1 LQIAAFGYAPYRLFW
16 VGQLASNI
24 GSWMQ
29 LVATGWLVLQLTD
42 SPAALGLNAAFQAVP
57 ILLCSVIGGVFAD
70 RFDRYRLMLGAQLAQ
85 LVPDLT
91 LASLVL
97 TGRVQVWHIYLY
109 SLTNATIRGLSTPAR
124 QAFVP
129 SLVPRAALLSA
140 IALNS
145 ILWQGA
151 AVVGPTVAG
160 VVLAAWGLPA
170 NFLLNVA
177 SDLVNVAALLRIPV
191 RDAKR
196 PAIGSPWRRLA
207 EGLAYAGREPPVR
220 LLLFAVAVT
229 SLLGR
234 SYTQLM
240 PVFARDVL
248 DVGPRGLGLLLTMPA
263 VGTILVALALAV
275 TPLQHKGRWLLAT
288 MALLSVALAG
298 FALSRLFLVSLAE
311 LVLVGASATAATT
324 LTNTLLQ
331 EHVSDPLRGRVMG
344 FYMAATQGAAPLG
357 ALPSGVLA
365 EVLGA
370 PLAVALGAGLLFA
383 CTLVLAARTPTLR
396 ALD

>member
-1 LQIAAFGYAPYRLFW
+1 
-16 VGQLASNI
+16 
-24 GSWMQ
+24 MQ

-57 ILLCSVIGGVFAD
+57 ILLWSVVGGVIAD

-91 LASLVL
+91 LAGLVL
-97 TGRVQVWHIYLY
+97 TGHVQVWHIYVY

-129 SLVPRAALLSA
+129 GLVPREALLSA

-160 VVLAAWGLPA
+160 LVLAAWGLSA
-170 NFLLNVA
+170 NFLLNVV
-177 SDLVNVAALLRIPV
+177 SDVVNVLTLLRIPV

-196 PAIGSPWRRLA
+196 PVGGSPWRRLA
-207 EGLAYAGREPPVR
+207 EGLAYARREPSVR
-220 LLLFAVAVT
+220 LLLFAVAAT

-248 DVGPRGLGLLLTMPA
+248 GVGPRGLGLLLTMPA
-263 VGTILVALALAV
+263 VGTVLVALALAGA
-275 TPLQHKGRWLLAT
+275 PLRHKGRWLLAT
-288 MALLSVALAG
+288 MGLLSVTLAG
-298 FALSRLFLVSLAE
+298 FATSRLFPLSLA
-311 LVLVGASATAATT
+311 LLLLVGAAATAATT

-331 EHVSDPLRGRVMG
+331 EQVSDPLRGRVMG

-357 ALPSGVLA
+357 ALPSGMLA
-365 EVLGA
+365 EGLGA
-370 PLAVALGAGLLFA
+370 PAAVALGAGLLFA
-383 CTLVLAARTPTLR
+383 CALVLAVRTPTLR
-396 ALD
+396 RLD